1 MDNIDKKVINI
12 NYPCIQDIVVTKD
25 ETDVCFTVSDG
36 QDETKLFLK
45 DNEKIMFTVNFGD
58 VSGIGFGGTDNWG
71 KDRLPLYVGYEK
83 GKTDYDSVFVDTIE
97 IQTLAGEGNW
107 CKCELI
113 NNNKSV
119 KYTALS
125 DNPYNVER
133 IAYFY
138 HKTKDSTVKRGYNE
152 GRPASKEWC
161 VTVIQKLNPN
171 GKPLVNCNGETVGN
185 GIAVSNAVSTTKV
198 AIGTWSK
205 NTECTESWAVDK
217 SRQISGT
224 GFINLDSIE
233 FCSDNKIYG
242 AVNAANAT
250 TSSRSFKIPTKLGDL
265 QDYFTVT
272 QAEGKTPSNCNVT
285 LELVNNVPGSGYT
298 TAYYIGKYN
307 ITGDCAAPTALTY
320 VSGDGDFVGKYSI
333 NSAGGFWAE
342 IPANP
347 KTTKRTSKY
356 SVTYGGKT
364 AYANLTQLAGS
375 TPTPE
380 PTPTP
385 DTGSTTDLGAYKYK
399 VGLISDLHICKSN
412 GGQSGD
418 WWDEDDFKRAM
429 SLFVNDKEVKF
440 IASCGDVAESQ
451 TNDYKK
457 HPEATCDADYGE
469 FIEMYDV
476 PYWQKQGL
484 RYFSPLGNHD
494 FYGLFESREGDNIV
508 GKKNSECTAGYN
520 ANVNTRIANLWPTG
534 QQVNGIVPSRGRI
547 VFELETGKST
557 AHGQADMRFFS
568 YNDYVDLY
576 AKKGGYTGTSI
587 WDSKKGGISDAAIK
601 CAKQYVNSNWSAVKD
616 TLIMWNDGGG
626 HGRNGYSKLNY
637 WLKKDNDIFI
647 FLSVDYGNDVWGVT
661 SGWHDRMIHAR
672 TIINTNEDD
681 PYVKRMKEYVS
692 DTGYSKADEP
702 YNYQYYSPNT
712 LIWLKEILENNKDKK
727 IYVFTHHFMPNR
739 VGNGVG
745 LAKEGNW
752 FYSVI
757 SPDGVKDS
765 RENGKYNKGS
775 NALTG
780 IEYWFIDKLLNTYKN
795 MVWFNGHSHISYS
808 ANANFDNH
816 EYPIVSPSEKNDYVY
831 TKSSLTPTKESA
843 WCISLPSLSKPRGI
857 ENGQSVR
864 HYEDAE
870 MGIME
875 IYEKGI
881 KIKGYKIK
889 ENNKDVNKLLAEKSI
904 KLI

>member
-12 NYPCIQDIVVTKD
+12 NYPCIQDIVITKD

-45 DNEKIMFTVNFGD
+45 DDEKIMFTVNFGD

-71 KDRLPLYVGYEK
+71 KDRLPLYVNYTK
-83 GKTDYDSVFVDTIE
+83 GSVDYDSVFVDTIE
-97 IQTLAGEGNW
+97 IQKLAGDGDW

-113 NNNKSV
+113 NNNKNV
-119 KYTALS
+119 KYTALAE
-125 DNPYNVER
+125 NPYNVER
-133 IAYFY
+133 RAYFY
-138 HKTKDSTVKRGYNE
+138 HKTKDDTVKNGYNA

-161 VTVIQKLNPN
+161 VTVIQKANPK
-171 GKPLVNCNGETVGN
+171 GKPITVECKGETVGN
-185 GIAVSNAVSTTKV
+185 GIAVSSAVSTTKV

-205 NTECTESWAVDK
+205 NSDCTESWAVDK
-217 SRQISGT
+217 SRQITGT

-233 FCSDNKIYG
+233 FRSDNKIYG
-242 AVNAANAT
+242 AVNVANTT
-250 TSSRSFKIPTKLGDL
+250 TSSRSYRIPTKLGDF

-272 QAEGKTPSNCNVT
+272 QAAGKAPVSCNVT

-298 TAYYIGKYN
+298 NATYIGKYN

-320 VSGDGDFVGKYSI
+320 VSGDGDFISKYTI
-333 NSAGGFWAE
+333 NSAGGFNAV
-342 IPANP
+342 ISANP
-347 KTTKRTSKY
+347 NTKSRTSKY

-375 TPTPE
+375 TPTP
-380 PTPTP
+380 TP
-385 DTGSTTDLGAYKYK
+385 DTGTTDLGAYKYK
-399 VGLISDLHICKSN
+399 VGLISDLHICQSN

-429 SLFVNDKEVKF
+429 GLFVDDKDVKF
-440 IASCGDVAESQ
+440 IASCGDIAESQ
-451 TNDYKK
+451 TNDNVK
-457 HPEATCDADYGE
+457 HPEAVCDVDYAE
-469 FIEMYDV
+469 FIDMYDV
-476 PYWQKQGL
+476 PYWQVAGL
-484 RYFSPLGNHD
+484 RFFSPLGNHD
-494 FYGLFESREGDNIV
+494 FYGLFESREGDTIT
-508 GKKNSECTAGYN
+508 GKKNSECIVGYN
-520 ANVNTRIANLWPTG
+520 SSVNTRIANLWPTG
-534 QQVNGIVPSRGRI
+534 QQVNGIVPGRGRI
-547 VFELETGKST
+547 VFELESGKST
-557 AHGQADMRFFS
+557 ATGQADMRFFS
-568 YNDYVDLY
+568 FNDYVDLY
-576 AKKGGYTGTSI
+576 ARKGGYTGSSI
-587 WDSKKGGISDAAIK
+587 WDSSKGGISDTAIK
-601 CAKQYVNSNWSAVKD
+601 CAKQYVNSNWASVKD
-616 TLIMWNDGGG
+616 NLVMWNDGGG

-637 WLKKDNDIFI
+637 WMKKDNDIFI

-672 TIINTNEDD
+672 TIINLNEDD
-681 PYVKRMKEYVS
+681 PYIKRMKEYVS
-692 DTGYSKADEP
+692 DTSYSSADEA

-712 LIWLKEILENNKDKK
+712 LIWLKELLENNKDKK
-727 IYVFTHHFMPNR
+727 IYIFTHHFMPSR

-745 LAKEGNW
+745 LPKDGNW

-757 SPDGVKDS
+757 SPNGVKDD
-765 RENGKYNKGS
+765 REGGKYNKGS

-780 IEYWFIDKLLNTYKN
+780 VEYWFINKLMNTYKN
-795 MVWFNGHSHISYS
+795 VVWFNGHSHISYS

-816 EYPIVSPSEKNDYVY
+816 EYPIVSPSAKNEYVY
-831 TKSSLTPTKESA
+831 TKSSLTPTKEAA
-843 WCISLPSLSKPRGI
+843 WCVSLPSTSKPRGI

-889 ENNKDVNKLLAEKSI
+889 ENNKDVNKLLTEKSI